1 MDLIG
6 CRIPDN
12 IIESTLV
19 MGVLSICSRGY
30 QTFKFR
36 DCMLNVFRRFVIW
49 VVIVPCE
56 SIYHVQNAHVEAVT
70 GY

>member
-6 CRIPDN
+6 CHIPDN

-30 QTFKFR
+30 QTFK
-36 DCMLNVFRRFVIW
+36 LW
-49 VVIVPCE
+49 VVIVSCE
-56 SIYHVQNAHVEAVT
+56 SYHVQSAHVEAVA